1 MKQKIIWVLNMTAG
15 KPDSGW
21 GERHYYF
28 SKYWIQKGYD
38 VKIISGSYNHL
49 FHNQPKI
56 DETKNFTI
64 EEVEPGITFCWVKI
78 PEYDG
83 GSIFKL
89 WSMIKFALRTRK
101 LTPDLLGKPDHIIV
115 SSMPVFPIITGYY
128 LKKKLEVKKLFFEI
142 RDLWPLTP
150 MYLKGY
156 SKWHPMVL
164 VMAWVEKF
172 GYRKSD
178 YIISLLPKA
187 DTYINKISKDPKKFN
202 WIPNGIDEKL
212 LTRETLPNEVIK
224 QLPKNKFIV
233 GYTGTMGMANA
244 LEYLIDCSI
253 LLKENKEIHFV
264 FVGDGYLKKE
274 LQQKVSNYSNVTFI
288 QKINKNQVQD
298 MLSYFSVCFVGRNN
312 TPLFDYGVSSN
323 KFFDYMLAKKPV
335 ISSSN
340 KIKDPVE
347 LSGCGYVVTPEN
359 SEAIKEKILHL
370 FKMSKE
376 EREEI
381 GEKGY
386 DYVTKYHNFD
396 YLSNLYVKLFEE

>member
-1 MKQKIIWVLNMTAG
+1 MTAG

-28 SKYWIQKGYD
+28 SKFWVKKGYD

-49 FHNQPKI
+49 FKNQPII
-56 DETKNFTI
+56 DENKKFTL
-64 EEVEPGITFCWVKI
+64 EEVEDGITFCWVKI

-83 GSIFKL
+83 GSVFKL
-89 WSMIKFALRTRK
+89 WSMIRFAIRTRK
-101 LTPDLLGKPDHIIV
+101 LSTELLGQPEHILV
-115 SSMPVFPIITGYY
+115 SSMPIFPVFTGRY
-128 LKKKLEVKKLFFEI
+128 LKKKLKAKKLFFEI

-172 GYRKSD
+172 GYRKAD
-178 YIISLLPKA
+178 AIVSLLPNANK
-187 DTYINKISKDPKKFN
+187 YIDKISKDPSKYY
-202 WIPNGIDEKL
+202 WIPNGIDESL
-212 LTRETLPNEVIK
+212 LVNETLPVEIVNQIPKDKFVI
-224 QLPKNKFIV
+224 

-253 LLKENKEIHFV
+253 LLKENSDIHFV
-264 FVGDGYLKKE
+264 FVGDGYLKEE
-274 LQQKVSNYSNVTFI
+274 LKSRVSQNDNVTFI
-288 QKINKNQVQD
+288 NKINKNQVQE
-298 MLSYFSVCFVGRNN
+298 MLKSFTVCFVGRNN

-323 KFFDYMLAKKPV
+323 KFFDYMLAQKPV

-347 LSGCGYVVTPEN
+347 LSGCGFVVEPEN
-359 SEAIKEKILHL
+359 GEAIKEAILKL
-370 FKMSKE
+370 QQMNQKE
-376 EREEI
+376 LTDL
-381 GEKGY
+381 GMKGY
-386 DYVTKYHNFD
+386 EYVKKYHNFD
-396 YLSNLYVKLFEE
+396 YLSSLYIKLFE

>member
-1 MKQKIIWVLNMTAG
+1 MNKKIIWVLNMTAG

-28 SKYWIQKGYD
+28 SKYWIKKGYD

-56 DETKNFTI
+56 DSSKTFTI
-64 EEVEPGITFCWVKI
+64 EKVEEGITFCWVKI

-83 GSIFKL
+83 GSVFKL

-101 LTPDLLGKPDHIIV
+101 LSTELLGKPDQIIV
-115 SSMPVFPIITGYY
+115 SSMPIFPIITGHF
-128 LKKKLEVKKLFFEI
+128 LKKKLKAKKLFFEI

-164 VMAWVEKF
+164 VIAWVEKY

-187 DTYINKISKDPKKFN
+187 DAYINSISKNPKKFY

-212 LTRETLPNEVIK
+212 LISESLSKEVIE
-224 QLPKNKFIV
+224 QLPENKFIV

-274 LQQKVSNYSNVTFI
+274 LQQKVSKNSNVTFI
-288 QKINKNQVQD
+288 DKINKNQVQH
-298 MLSYFSVCFVGRNN
+298 MLDYFSVCFVGRNN

-323 KFFDYMLAKKPV
+323 KFFDYMLARKPV

-340 KIKDPVE
+340 KINDPIE
-347 LSGCGYVVTPEN
+347 LSECGYVVSPES
-359 SEAIKEKILHL
+359 SEAIKEKILLL
-370 FKMSKE
+370 FNMTKS

-381 GEKGY
+381 GNKGY
-386 DYVTKYHNFD
+386 QYVIKYHNFD

>member
-1 MKQKIIWVLNMTAG
+1 MNKKIIWVLNMTAG

-28 SKYWIQKGYD
+28 SKYWIKKGYD

-56 DETKNFTI
+56 DSSKTFTI
-64 EEVEPGITFCWVKI
+64 EKVEEGITFCWVKI

-83 GSIFKL
+83 GSVFKL

-101 LTPDLLGKPDHIIV
+101 LSTELLGKPDQIIV
-115 SSMPVFPIITGYY
+115 SSMPIFPIITGHF
-128 LKKKLEVKKLFFEI
+128 LKKKLKAKKLFFEI

-164 VMAWVEKF
+164 VIAWVEKY

-187 DTYINKISKDPKKFN
+187 DAYINSISKNPKKFY

-212 LTRETLPNEVIK
+212 LISESLSKEVID
-224 QLPKNKFIV
+224 QLPENKFIV

-274 LQQKVSNYSNVTFI
+274 LQQKVSKNSNVTFI
-288 QKINKNQVQD
+288 DKINKNQVQH
-298 MLSYFSVCFVGRNN
+298 MLDYFSVCFVGRNN

-323 KFFDYMLAKKPV
+323 KFFDYMLARKPV

-340 KIKDPVE
+340 KINDPIE
-347 LSGCGYVVTPEN
+347 LSECGYVVSPES
-359 SEAIKEKILHL
+359 SEAIKEKILLL
-370 FKMSKE
+370 FNMTKS

-381 GEKGY
+381 GNKGY
-386 DYVTKYHNFD
+386 QYVIKYHNFD